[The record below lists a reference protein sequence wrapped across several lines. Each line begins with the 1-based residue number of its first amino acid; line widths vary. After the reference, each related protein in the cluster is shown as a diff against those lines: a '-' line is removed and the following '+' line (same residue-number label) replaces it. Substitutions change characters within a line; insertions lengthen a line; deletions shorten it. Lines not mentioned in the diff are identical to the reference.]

1 MENKYK
7 LEMYIE
13 SEEDFLDWTKEKE
26 LIIASRKM
34 ELIKD

>member
-1 MENKYK
+1 MENKYR

-13 SEEDFLDWTKEKE
+13 SEEDFLDWTKE
-26 LIIASRKM
+26 M

>member
-1 MENKYK
+1 MENKYR

-26 LIIASRKM
+26 M